1 VRQIGADALLQQG
14 RLSEAI
20 QKAGSQWASLPGSRA
35 GQNPRSMDTVIGWFS
50 EALENIAG

>member
-35 GQNPRSMDTVIGWFS
+35 GQNPRSMDTVVGWFS
-50 EALENIAG
+50 EALETIAG